1 MHDSSPSASHAAPP
15 PPSEAR
21 RLKSIVGGSIGNLVE
36 WYDWYV
42 YSAFALYFAKSFF
55 PPASQTAQ
63 LLNTAAVF
71 ALGFLMRPVG
81 GWLMGRYAD
90 RRGRRAALS
99 LSVLLMCAGSLL
111 IAVTPSYA
119 TIGLAAP
126 VLLLCARLLQG
137 LSVGGEYGASA
148 TYLSEMAGRRRRGF
162 YSSFQYVTLIGGQ
175 LIALA
180 VLLVLQRTLEVESL
194 EEWGWRIPFAI
205 GGALAVAALW
215 LRRGLD
221 ETASF
226 VAMKAERGS
235 ASGAGASGALATTP
249 SWRQEPVVSVDSPH
263 ASLRELTRYPR
274 EIATVVGLTAGGTV
288 AFYTFTT
295 YAQKFLVNTA
305 GFSKS
310 AATQISA
317 LTLLIFM
324 FVQPLV
330 GALSDRVGR
339 RPVLMTFGVVG
350 TLGTVPLLTALGAA
364 RTEPR
369 AFALL
374 MAALIAVSGYTSINA
389 VVKAELFPTN
399 IRALG
404 VGLPYAIAVSVFGG
418 TAEYLA
424 LWAKS
429 IGHERWFYW
438 YVTAC
443 IAGSLAVYVTMP
455 ETSETSRIVEE

>member
-1 MHDSSPSASHAAPP
+1 MIEHGTRPD
-15 PPSEAR
+15 AR
-21 RLKSIVGGSIGNLVE
+21 RLRSIVGGSVGNLVE

-42 YSAFALYFAKSFF
+42 YSAFALYFARSFF

-63 LLNTAAVF
+63 LLNSAAVF

-111 IAVTPSYA
+111 IAVTPSYSA
-119 TIGLAAP
+119 IGVAAP
-126 VLLLCARLLQG
+126 LLLVFARLLQG

-148 TYLSEMAGRRRRGF
+148 TYLSEMAGRQLRGF

-175 LIALA
+175 LIALV
-180 VLLVLQRTLEVESL
+180 VLLVLQRTLSVGAL
-194 EEWGWRIPFAI
+194 EQWGWRIPFAI

-221 ETASF
+221 ETTSFEVARAEQAASP
-226 VAMKAERGS
+226 A
-235 ASGAGASGALATTP
+235 AT
-249 SWRQEPVVSVDSPH
+249 RAPV
-263 ASLRELTRYPR
+263 RELLGYPR

-295 YAQKFLVNTA
+295 YAQKFLANTA
-305 GFSKS
+305 GFSKA
-310 AATQISA
+310 AATEISA
-317 LTLLIFM
+317 LTLLLFM
-324 FVQPLV
+324 LVQPLV
-330 GALSDRVGR
+330 GYLSDRVGR
-339 RPVLMTFGVVG
+339 RPVLMTFGVLG

-364 RTEPR
+364 RTEGR
-369 AFALL
+369 AFVLL
-374 MAALIAVSGYTSINA
+374 MAALLAVSGYTAINA
-389 VVKAELFPTN
+389 VVKAELFPTS

-404 VGLPYAIAVSVFGG
+404 VALPYAVAVSVFGG

-429 IGHERWFYW
+429 LGHERWFYW

-443 IAGSLAVYVTMP
+443 IAASLAVYATMP
-455 ETSETSRIVEE
+455 ETQTTSRIVED

>member
-1 MHDSSPSASHAAPP
+1 MSDPSA
-15 PPSEAR
+15 PSEAR
-21 RLKSIVGGSIGNLVE
+21 RLRSIVGGSIGNLVE

-42 YSAFALYFAKSFF
+42 YSAFALYFAPSFF
-55 PPASQTAQ
+55 PRGDQTAQ
-63 LLNTAAVF
+63 LLDSAAVF

-99 LSVLLMCAGSLL
+99 VSVLLMCGGSLL
-111 IAVTPSYA
+111 IALTPSYA
-119 TIGLAAP
+119 AIGVAAP
-126 VLLLCARLLQG
+126 LLLVLARLLQG

-180 VLLVLQRTLEVESL
+180 VLLVLQRTLSATAL
-194 EEWGWRIPFAI
+194 AQWGWRVPFAI
-205 GGALAVAALW
+205 GGALAVGALW

-221 ETASF
+221 ETTSF
-226 VAMKAERGS
+226 EAARAER
-235 ASGAGASGALATTP
+235 ATAPAVHRTP
-249 SWRQEPVVSVDSPH
+249 V
-263 ASLRELTRYPR
+263 RELLRYPR

-295 YAQKFLVNTA
+295 YAQKFLVNTS
-305 GFSKS
+305 GFTKA
-310 AATQISA
+310 AATQLSA
-317 LTLLIFM
+317 MALLVFM

-330 GALSDRVGR
+330 GWLSDRIGR
-339 RPVLMTFGVVG
+339 RPVLMTFGVLG
-350 TLGTVPLLTALGAA
+350 TLGTVPLLSALGAA

-374 MAALIAVSGYTSINA
+374 LAALLAVSGYTSINA
-389 VVKAELFPTN
+389 VVKAELFPTS

-404 VGLPYAIAVSVFGG
+404 VALPYAVAVSVFGG

-438 YVTAC
+438 YVTTC
-443 IAGSLAVYVTMP
+443 IAASLAVYATMP
-455 ETSETSRIVEE
+455 ETRITSRIVEE

>member
-1 MHDSSPSASHAAPP
+1 MSGLPER
-15 PPSEAR
+15 SEAR
-21 RLKSIVGGSIGNLVE
+21 RLRSIVGGSVGNLVE

-42 YSAFALYFAKSFF
+42 YSAFALYFAPSFF
-55 PPASQTAQ
+55 PPGDQTAQ
-63 LLNTAAVF
+63 LLNSAAVF

-99 LSVLLMCAGSLL
+99 LSVLLMCGGSLL

-119 TIGLAAP
+119 AIGVAAP
-126 VLLLCARLLQG
+126 SLLVLARLLQG

-175 LIALA
+175 LIALG
-180 VLLVLQRTLEVESL
+180 VLLVLQRTLSVPAL
-194 EEWGWRIPFAI
+194 EQWGWRVPFAI
-205 GGALAVAALW
+205 GGALAVGALW

-221 ETASF
+221 ETTSFEAARTERAAS
-226 VAMKAERGS
+226 
-235 ASGAGASGALATTP
+235 TT
-249 SWRQEPVVSVDSPH
+249 EHGGPV
-263 ASLRELTRYPR
+263 RELLRYPR

-305 GFSKS
+305 GFTKA
-310 AATQISA
+310 AATQVSA
-317 LTLLIFM
+317 LALLVFM
-324 FVQPLV
+324 LVQPVV
-330 GALSDRVGR
+330 GALSDRIGR
-339 RPVLMTFGVVG
+339 RPVLMTFGVLG
-350 TLGTVPLLTALGAA
+350 TLGTVPLLDALGGT

-374 MAALIAVSGYTSINA
+374 MMALLAVSGYTSINA
-389 VVKAELFPTN
+389 VVKAELFPTS

-404 VGLPYAIAVSVFGG
+404 VALPYAIAVSLFGG

-438 YVTAC
+438 YVTVC
-443 IAGSLAVYVTMP
+443 IAASLAVYATMP
-455 ETSETSRIVEE
+455 ETRTTSRIVEE

>member
-1 MHDSSPSASHAAPP
+1 MIEHGTRPD
-15 PPSEAR
+15 AR
-21 RLKSIVGGSIGNLVE
+21 RLRSIVGGSVGNLVE

-42 YSAFALYFAKSFF
+42 YSAFALYFARSFF

-63 LLNTAAVF
+63 LLNSAAVF

-111 IAVTPSYA
+111 IAVTPSYSA
-119 TIGLAAP
+119 IGVAAP
-126 VLLLCARLLQG
+126 LLLVFARLLQG

-148 TYLSEMAGRRRRGF
+148 TYLSEMAGRQLRGF

-175 LIALA
+175 LIALV
-180 VLLVLQRTLEVESL
+180 VLLVLQRTLSVGAL
-194 EEWGWRIPFAI
+194 EQWGWRIPFAI

-221 ETASF
+221 ETTSFEVARAEQAASP
-226 VAMKAERGS
+226 A
-235 ASGAGASGALATTP
+235 AT
-249 SWRQEPVVSVDSPH
+249 RAPV
-263 ASLRELTRYPR
+263 RELLGYPR

-295 YAQKFLVNTA
+295 YAQKFLANTA
-305 GFSKS
+305 GFSKA
-310 AATQISA
+310 AATEISA
-317 LTLLIFM
+317 LTLLLFM
-324 FVQPLV
+324 LVQPLV
-330 GALSDRVGR
+330 GYLSDRVGR
-339 RPVLMTFGVVG
+339 RPVLMTFGVLG

-364 RTEPR
+364 RTEGR
-369 AFALL
+369 AFVLL
-374 MAALIAVSGYTSINA
+374 MAALLAVSGYTAINA
-389 VVKAELFPTN
+389 VVKAELFPTS

-404 VGLPYAIAVSVFGG
+404 VALPYAVAVSVFGG

-443 IAGSLAVYVTMP
+443 IAASLAVYATMP
-455 ETSETSRIVEE
+455 ETQTTSRIVED

>member
-1 MHDSSPSASHAAPP
+1 MTDASVRPDT
-15 PPSEAR
+15 R
-21 RLKSIVGGSIGNLVE
+21 RLRSIFGGSVGNLVE

-63 LLNTAAVF
+63 LLNSAAVF
-71 ALGFLMRPVG
+71 AIGFLMRPVG
-81 GWLMGRYAD
+81 GWLLGRYAD
-90 RRGRRAALS
+90 RHGRRSALS
-99 LSVLLMCAGSLL
+99 LSVLLMCAGSML
-111 IAVTPSYA
+111 IAITPSHA
-119 TIGLAAP
+119 SIGVAAP
-126 VLLLCARLLQG
+126 MLLVLARLLQG

-148 TYLSEMAGRRRRGF
+148 TYLSEMAGQQRRGF

-180 VLLVLQRTLEVESL
+180 VLLILQRTLSTGDL
-194 EEWGWRIPFAI
+194 EDWGWRVPFAI

-226 VAMKAERGS
+226 QAARAERASSGS
-235 ASGAGASGALATTP
+235 VSAQAS
-249 SWRQEPVVSVDSPH
+249 V
-263 ASLRELTRYPR
+263 RELLRYPR
-274 EIATVVGLTAGGTV
+274 QIATVVGLTAGGTV

-305 GFSKS
+305 GFSKAS
-310 AATQISA
+310 ATEVSA
-317 LTLLIFM
+317 LTLLVFM
-324 FVQPLV
+324 ALQPLV
-330 GALSDRVGR
+330 GHISDRIGR
-339 RPVLMTFGVVG
+339 RPVLISFGVLG
-350 TLGTVPLLTALGAA
+350 TIGTVPLLTALGAA

-374 MAALIAVSGYTSINA
+374 MTALIAVSGYTAINA

-404 VGLPYAIAVSVFGG
+404 VGLPYAVAVSVFGG
-418 TAEYLA
+418 SAEYLA

-438 YVTAC
+438 YVTGC
-443 IAGSLAVYVTMP
+443 IAASLVVYATMP
-455 ETSETSRIVEE
+455 ETRTTSRIVDEPAV